1 MCRRTECP
9 KCGRPTFAGC
19 GMHIEQVLGD
29 VPVDKRC
36 NCHETKQ
43 SSVTDRG
50 FMAKY
55 FGRS

>member
-1 MCRRTECP
+1 
-9 KCGRPTFAGC
+9 
-19 GMHIEQVLGD
+19 MHIEQVLGD

-36 NCHETKQ
+36 NCLETKQ
-43 SSVTDRG
+43 SSVIADRG